1 MMKTER
7 EVQNQVIETFK
18 SMGYAYLGDLTKSDN
33 ENINK
38 ESLKA
43 WLVKSQK
50 IEPER
55 WHKIEQKIHNALK
68 NDLYEA
74 NQEFYDLLIYGV
86 NTKISQN
93 ENTQTHWLID
103 WKDVSK
109 NEFSVAEEV
118 SVKGPNMKRPDMVL
132 YVNGIALGVL
142 ELKKSSVS
150 VESGIRQNLDNQKKE
165 FIRDFFKTIQL
176 VMAGNESQGLK
187 YGVIETKEKYYL
199 SWKEE
204 GVQKNLFE
212 TIECFL
218 DKKRFLEFIHDFL
231 IFDKGQKKCARFHQ
245 YFAIKKTQEYFA
257 IKKTQEFIQRKE
269 GGIIWHTQGSGKS
282 LTMVWLTQW
291 LRRNTQQARILIV
304 TDRRELDAQIQG
316 VFSGIG
322 EDLYR
327 ADSKKDLLSVLFENK
342 EFLVGSLVH
351 KFDDNDL
358 EDLKKQPVLKEWVVL
373 VDECHRTQSGKLHK
387 AMKSLLPN
395 AIFIAFSGTPLLK
408 QDKKTSQEVFGN
420 YIHCYKFNEAVSDR
434 VVLDLNYEARSVDQ
448 YVSSPEK
455 LDEYFE
461 LKTQGLN
468 EAAKTELKK
477 KWVNLQKVFST
488 KDRLARIVQDI
499 VLDMAKLPRL
509 RNGKGNAM
517 LVAESVYNAC
527 RYFELFLETELKDKV
542 AVITSYEPNIADLKD
557 CGSDESEES
566 YKYRTYCT
574 MLQNF
579 FNEKD
584 EKKALNQIKEFEE
597 KVKERFINE
606 PNRMKLLIVV
616 DKLLTG
622 FDAPSLTYLY
632 MDKTMQ
638 DHGLFQA
645 VCRVNRLDS
654 EDKDFGCIIDYKDL
668 FDSLQE
674 VHSDYTNKA
683 FENYEREDIQGLI
696 SDKSQKIKKKLE
708 ETRDQLKSLCE
719 GVKEPK
725 DEEDYIAYFC
735 GSDLEKSAQKRRLFY
750 QLVGAFLRMFVELNN
765 LEKPIYS
772 KEETQPIKQEAECY
786 RHLQKAIG
794 LSSGDSVDLK
804 SYSEDMRRILDA
816 YIKTTDSEVLF
827 QIEDQ
832 GLCEVLAQMDI
843 DDFNKALSQAFKNES
858 SMAESIA
865 NNTRKRI
872 IEKEASDPKYY
883 EKLSSLLNDLILQFR
898 EKKLTYLE
906 YLQQIHD
913 LAKKV
918 IDKEDRNYPKK
929 INTNALKTLYDNLD
943 ENEAL
948 ALEID
953 ACIRDNKKDGWVGH
967 NQKEKNLKIA
977 LKKIIND
984 KIINDE
990 VLLENI
996 FNLAKHIKE
1005 YH

>member
-1 MMKTER
+1 
-7 EVQNQVIETFK
+7 
-18 SMGYAYLGDLTKSDN
+18 
-33 ENINK
+33 
-38 ESLKA
+38 
-43 WLVKSQK
+43 
-50 IEPER
+50 
-55 WHKIEQKIHNALK
+55 
-68 NDLYEA
+68 
-74 NQEFYDLLIYGV
+74 
-86 NTKISQN
+86 
-93 ENTQTHWLID
+93 
-103 WKDVSK
+103 
-109 NEFSVAEEV
+109 
-118 SVKGPNMKRPDMVL
+118 
-132 YVNGIALGVL
+132 
-142 ELKKSSVS
+142 
-150 VESGIRQNLDNQKKE
+150 
-165 FIRDFFKTIQL
+165 
-176 VMAGNESQGLK
+176 MAGNESQGLK

-204 GVQKNLFE
+204 GVLKNLFE

-218 DKKRFLEFIHDFL
+218 KKERFLEFIHDFL

-245 YFAIKKTQEYFA
+245 YFAIKKTQE
-257 IKKTQEFIQRKE
+257 FIHKKE

-282 LTMVWLTQW
+282 LTMVWLAQW
-291 LRRNTQQARILIV
+291 LKMNIQQPRILIV

-316 VFSGIG
+316 VFERIG

-342 EFLVGSLVH
+342 KSLVSSLMH

-358 EDLKKQPVLKEWVVL
+358 KQPVLKEWVVL
-373 VDECHRTQSGKLHK
+373 VDECHRTQGGKLHK

-420 YIHCYKFNEAVSDR
+420 YIHCYKFNEAVSDK

-461 LKTQGLN
+461 LKTQNLN
-468 EAAKTELKK
+468 DAAKTELKK

-509 RNGKGNAM
+509 RSEKGNAM
-517 LVAESVYNAC
+517 LVAEGVYNAC

-542 AVITSYEPNIADLKD
+542 AVITSYEPNITDLKD
-557 CGSDESEES
+557 CGSNESEES
-566 YKYRTYCT
+566 YKYRAYCK

-584 EKKALNQIKEFEE
+584 EKKALNKIKEFEE

-632 MDKTMQ
+632 IDQKMQ
-638 DHGLFQA
+638 DHKLFQA

-654 EDKDFGCIIDYKDL
+654 EDKDFGCIIDYSDL

-674 VHSDYTNKA
+674 AHSDYTNGA

-696 SDKSQKIKKKLE
+696 SDKAQKIKKKLE

-735 GSDLEKSAQKRRLFY
+735 GSDLEKNAQKRRLFY

-765 LEKPIYS
+765 LEKPVYS
-772 KEETQPIKQEAECY
+772 KEEMRQIKQEAEFY
-786 RHLQKAIG
+786 RHLQKAVS

-804 SYSEDMRRILDA
+804 SYSEDMHRILDA

-832 GLCEVLAQMDI
+832 GLCEVLAQMNVN
-843 DDFNKALSQAFKNES
+843 DFNKALSQVFKNES

-865 NNTRKRI
+865 NNTKKRI

-977 LKKIIND
+977 LRKIR
-984 KIINDE
+984 KIMNDE
-990 VLLENI
+990 GLLENV
-996 FNLAKHIKE
+996 FNLAKNIEE
-1005 YH
+1005 YR

>member
-1 MMKTER
+1 MKTEK
-7 EVQNQVIETFK
+7 EVQKQVIKTFK

-43 WLVKSQK
+43 WLVKNQK
-50 IEPER
+50 INHER
-55 WHKIEQKIHNALK
+55 WQRIEHKINNALK

-74 NQEFYDLLIYGV
+74 NQEFYKLLIYGV
-86 NTKISQN
+86 RTRISQN
-93 ENTQTHWLID
+93 EPTQTSWLID
-103 WKDVSK
+103 WKDVFK

-118 SVKGPNMKRPDMVL
+118 SVKGQNMKRPDMVL

-142 ELKKSSVS
+142 ELKNSSVS
-150 VESGIRQNLDNQKKE
+150 VESAIRQNLDNQKKE

-176 VMAGNESQGLK
+176 VMAGNESQGLRD
-187 YGVIETKEKYYL
+187 GVIETKEKHYL

-218 DKKRFLEFIHDFL
+218 QKERFLEFIHDFL
-231 IFDKGQKKCARFHQ
+231 IFDRGQKKCARFHQ
-245 YFAIKKTQEYFA
+245 YFAV
-257 IKKTQEFIQRKE
+257 KKTQEFIKRKE

-291 LRRNTQQARILIV
+291 LRKNIKQARILIV

-316 VFSGIG
+316 VFEGIG
-322 EDLYR
+322 EAIYR

-358 EDLKKQPVLKEWVVL
+358 EDLKKQPVLKEWIVL
-373 VDECHRTQSGKLHK
+373 VDECHRTQSGKLHN

-408 QDKKTSQEVFGN
+408 QDKKTSQEVFGD
-420 YIHCYKFNEAVSDR
+420 YIHCYKFNEAVSDK

-448 YVSSPEK
+448 YVSSPKK

-461 LKTQGLN
+461 LKTQNLN
-468 EAAKTELKK
+468 DTAKTELKK
-477 KWVNLQKVFST
+477 KWANLQKVFST
-488 KDRLARIVQDI
+488 KNRLEHIVQDI

-509 RNGKGNAM
+509 SNGKGNAM

-557 CGSDESEES
+557 CGSNESEES
-566 YKYRTYCT
+566 YKYRTYCK

-584 EKKALNQIKEFEE
+584 EKKALNKTKEFEE
-597 KVKERFINE
+597 EVKKRFINE
-606 PNRMKLLIVV
+606 PSRMKLLIVV

-632 MDKTMQ
+632 IDKKMQ
-638 DHGLFQA
+638 DHELFQA
-645 VCRVNRLDS
+645 VCRVNKLDG
-654 EDKDFGCIIDYKDL
+654 EDKDFGCIIDYSDL

-674 VHSDYTNKA
+674 AHSDYTNGA

-696 SDKSQKIKKKLE
+696 SDKAQKIKKKLE
-708 ETRDQLKSLCE
+708 EARDQLRSLCE
-719 GVKEPK
+719 SVKEPK
-725 DEEDYIAYFC
+725 DETGYIAYFC
-735 GSDLEKSAQKRRLFY
+735 GSDLEKNAQKRRLFY
-750 QLVGAFLRMFVELNN
+750 QLVGAFLRMFVELNH

-772 KEETQPIKQEAECY
+772 QEGMQKIKQEAQFY
-786 RHLQKAIG
+786 RHLQKVIG
-794 LSSGDSVDLK
+794 LNSGDSVDLK

-816 YIKTTDSEVLF
+816 YIKATDSKTLIK
-827 QIEDQ
+827 IEDQ

-843 DDFNKALSQAFKNES
+843 NDFHKELSQVFKKES

-865 NNTRKRI
+865 NNTKKRI

-883 EKLSSLLNDLILQFR
+883 EKLSSLLNDLINQFR

-906 YLQQIHD
+906 YLQQIHN
-913 LAKKV
+913 LAKQV
-918 IDKEDRNYPKK
+918 IHKEDKNYPKK

-943 ENEAL
+943 QNEAL

-953 ACIRDNKKDGWVGH
+953 ACVRDNKKDGWVGH

-977 LKKIIND
+977 LR

-990 VLLENI
+990 GLLETI
-996 FNLAKHIKE
+996 FNSAKHIAE

>member
-1 MMKTER
+1 MVKTEK
-7 EVQNQVIETFK
+7 EVQKQVIETFK

-43 WLVKSQK
+43 WLVKNQK
-50 IEPER
+50 INDER
-55 WHKIEQKIHNALK
+55 WQRIEHKINNALN

-74 NQEFYDLLIYGV
+74 NQKFYELLIYGV
-86 NTKISQN
+86 NTKISQD
-93 ENTQTHWLID
+93 EPYQTSWLID
-103 WKDVSK
+103 WKDVYK

-118 SVKGPNMKRPDMVL
+118 SVKGPNMKRPDIVL
-132 YVNGIALGVL
+132 YINGIALGVL

-176 VMAGNESQGLK
+176 VMAGNESQGLR

-218 DKKRFLEFIHDFL
+218 KKERFLEFIHDFL

-245 YFAIKKTQEYFA
+245 YFAV
-257 IKKTQEFIQRKE
+257 KKTQEFIHKKE

-282 LTMVWLTQW
+282 LTMVWLTRW
-291 LRRNTQQARILIV
+291 LRKNIKQARILIV

-316 VFSGIG
+316 VFEGIG
-322 EDLYR
+322 EAIYR

-342 EFLVGSLVH
+342 KFLVGSLVH

-358 EDLKKQPVLKEWVVL
+358 EYLKKQPVLKEWIVL
-373 VDECHRTQSGKLHK
+373 VDECHRTQSGKLHN

-395 AIFIAFSGTPLLK
+395 AIFIAFSGTPLLQ
-408 QDKKTSQEVFGN
+408 QDKKTSQEVFGD
-420 YIHCYKFNEAVSDR
+420 YIHCYKFDEAVSDK

-448 YVSSPEK
+448 YISNPKK

-461 LKTQGLN
+461 LKTQNLN
-468 EAAKTELKK
+468 DTAKTELKK
-477 KWVNLQKVFST
+477 KWANLQKVFST
-488 KDRLARIVQDI
+488 KNRLEHIVQDI

-509 RNGKGNAM
+509 SNGKGNAM
-517 LVAESVYNAC
+517 LVAGSVYNAC

-542 AVITSYEPNIADLKD
+542 AVITSYEPNITDLKD
-557 CGSDESEES
+557 CGSNESEES
-566 YKYRTYCT
+566 YQYRAYCK

-584 EKKALNQIKEFEE
+584 EKKALNKTKEFEE
-597 KVKERFINE
+597 EVKKRFINE
-606 PNRMKLLIVV
+606 PARMKLLIVV

-632 MDKTMQ
+632 IDKKMQ

-645 VCRVNRLDS
+645 VCRVNRLDG
-654 EDKDFGCIIDYKDL
+654 EDKDFGCIIDYSDL

-683 FENYEREDIQGLI
+683 FENYEKEDIQGLI
-696 SDKSQKIKKKLE
+696 SNKAQKIKKKLE
-708 ETRDQLKSLCE
+708 EARDQLRSLGE
-719 GVKEPK
+719 SVKEPK
-725 DEEDYIAYFC
+725 NETGYIAYFC
-735 GSDLEKSAQKRRLFY
+735 GSDLEKNAQKRRLFY

-765 LEKPIYS
+765 IEKPIYS
-772 KEETQPIKQEAECY
+772 QEEMQKIKQEAQFY
-786 RHLQKAIG
+786 RHLQKMIG
-794 LSSGDSVDLK
+794 LNSGDSVDLK

-816 YIKTTDSEVLF
+816 YIKATDSKTLIK
-827 QIEDQ
+827 IEDQ

-843 DDFNKALSQAFKNES
+843 NDFNKELSEVFKNES

-883 EKLSSLLNDLILQFR
+883 EKLSSLLNDLINQFR

-906 YLQQIHD
+906 YLQQIQD

-948 ALEID
+948 ALETD

-977 LKKIIND
+977 LRKT
-984 KIINDE
+984 INDE
-990 VLLENI
+990 GLLENV
-996 FNLAKHIKE
+996 FNLAKSIDE

>member
-1 MMKTER
+1 MVKTEK
-7 EVQNQVIETFK
+7 EVQKQVIETFK

-43 WLVKSQK
+43 WLIKNQK
-50 IEPER
+50 INDER
-55 WHKIEQKIHNALK
+55 WHKIEHEIHKALN

-74 NQEFYDLLIYGV
+74 NQKFYELLIYGV
-86 NTKISQN
+86 KTKISQN
-93 ENTQTHWLID
+93 ENTQTTWLID

-118 SVKGPNMKRPDMVL
+118 SVKGPNAKRPDIVL

-150 VESGIRQNLDNQKKE
+150 VESAIRQNLDNQKKE

-176 VMAGNESQGLK
+176 VMAGNESQGLR

-218 DKKRFLEFIHDFL
+218 KKERFLEFIHDFL

-245 YFAIKKTQEYFA
+245 YFAV
-257 IKKTQEFIQRKE
+257 KKTQEFIHKKE

-291 LRRNTQQARILIV
+291 LRKNIKQARILIV

-316 VFSGIG
+316 VFLGID
-322 EDLYR
+322 EPIYR

-351 KFDDNDL
+351 KFDNNDL
-358 EDLKKQPVLKEWVVL
+358 EDLKKQPVLKEWIVL

-408 QDKKTSQEVFGN
+408 QDKKTSQEVFGD
-420 YIHCYKFNEAVSDR
+420 YIHCYKFNEAVSDK

-461 LKTQGLN
+461 LKTQNLN
-468 EAAKTELKK
+468 DTAKTELKK
-477 KWVNLQKVFST
+477 KWANLQKVFST
-488 KDRLARIVQDI
+488 KNRLEHIVQDI

-509 RNGKGNAM
+509 RSGKGNAM

-542 AVITSYEPNIADLKD
+542 AVITSYEPNITDLKD
-557 CGSDESEES
+557 CGSNESEES
-566 YKYRTYCT
+566 YKYRTYCK

-584 EKKALNQIKEFEE
+584 EKKALNKTKEFEE
-597 KVKERFINE
+597 EVKKRFINE
-606 PNRMKLLIVV
+606 PARMKLLIVV

-632 MDKTMQ
+632 IDKKMQ

-645 VCRVNRLDS
+645 VCRVNRLDG
-654 EDKDFGCIIDYKDL
+654 EDKDFGCIIDYSDL

-674 VHSDYTNKA
+674 AHSDYTNGA
-683 FENYEREDIQGLI
+683 FENYEKEDIQGLI
-696 SDKSQKIKKKLE
+696 SDKAQKIKKKLE
-708 ETRDQLKSLCE
+708 EARDQLSSLCE
-719 GVKEPK
+719 SVKEPK
-725 DEEDYIAYFC
+725 DETGYIAYFC
-735 GSDLEKSAQKRRLFY
+735 GSDLEKNAQKRRLFY
-750 QLVGAFLRMFVELNN
+750 QLVGAFLRMFVELNH

-772 KEETQPIKQEAECY
+772 KEEMQKIKQEAQFY
-786 RHLQKAIG
+786 RHLQKMIG
-794 LSSGDSVDLK
+794 LNSGDSVDLK

-816 YIKTTDSEVLF
+816 YIKATDSKTLIK
-827 QIEDQ
+827 IEDQ

-843 DDFNKALSQAFKNES
+843 NDFNKELSEVFKNES

-883 EKLSSLLNDLILQFR
+883 EKLSSLLNDLINQFR

-906 YLQQIHD
+906 YLQQIHN
-913 LAKKV
+913 LAKQV
-918 IDKEDRNYPKK
+918 IHKEDKNYPKK

-943 ENEAL
+943 QNEAL

-977 LKKIIND
+977 LKKT
-984 KIINDE
+984 INDE
-990 VLLENI
+990 GLLENT
-996 FNLAKHIKE
+996 FNLAKHIDE

>member
-1 MMKTER
+1 MKTEK
-7 EVQNQVIETFK
+7 EVQKQVIETFK

-43 WLVKSQK
+43 WLVKNQK
-50 IEPER
+50 INDKR
-55 WHKIEQKIHNALK
+55 WQRIEHEIHKALK

-74 NQEFYDLLIYGV
+74 NQTFYELLIYGV
-86 NTKISQN
+86 KTRISQN
-93 ENTQTHWLID
+93 EPTQTSWLID

-118 SVKGPNMKRPDMVL
+118 SVKGSNTKRPDMVL

-142 ELKKSSVS
+142 ELKNSSVS
-150 VESGIRQNLDNQKKE
+150 VESAIRQNLDNQKKE

-176 VMAGNESQGLK
+176 VMAGNESQGLR
-187 YGVIETKEKYYL
+187 YGVIETKEKHYL

-218 DKKRFLEFIHDFL
+218 KKERFLEFIHDFL

-245 YFAIKKTQEYFA
+245 YFAV
-257 IKKTQEFIQRKE
+257 KKTQEFIHKKE

-291 LRRNTQQARILIV
+291 LRKNIKQARILIV

-316 VFSGIG
+316 VFLGIG
-322 EDLYR
+322 EPIYH

-342 EFLVGSLVH
+342 KSLVGSLVH

-358 EDLKKQPVLKEWVVL
+358 EDLKKQPVLKEWIVL
-373 VDECHRTQSGKLHK
+373 VDECHRTQSGKLHN

-408 QDKKTSQEVFGN
+408 QDKKTSQEVFGD
-420 YIHCYKFNEAVSDR
+420 YIHCYKFNEAVSDK

-448 YVSSPEK
+448 YVSSPKK

-461 LKTQGLN
+461 LKTQNLN
-468 EAAKTELKK
+468 DTAKTELKK
-477 KWVNLQKVFST
+477 KWANLQKVFST
-488 KDRLARIVQDI
+488 KNRLEHIVQDI

-509 RNGKGNAM
+509 SNGKGNAM

-542 AVITSYEPNIADLKD
+542 AVITSYEPNITDLKD
-557 CGSDESEES
+557 CGSNENEES
-566 YKYRTYCT
+566 YKYRAYCK

-584 EKKALNQIKEFEE
+584 EKKALNKTKEFEE
-597 KVKERFINE
+597 EVKKRFINE
-606 PNRMKLLIVV
+606 PSRMKLLIVV

-632 MDKTMQ
+632 IDKKMQ

-645 VCRVNRLDS
+645 VCRVNRLDG
-654 EDKDFGCIIDYKDL
+654 EDKDFGCIIDYSDL

-674 VHSDYTNKA
+674 AHSDYTNGA

-696 SDKSQKIKKKLE
+696 SNKAQKIKKKLE
-708 ETRDQLKSLCE
+708 EARDQLRSLCE
-719 GVKEPK
+719 SVKEPK
-725 DEEDYIAYFC
+725 DETGYIAYFC
-735 GSDLEKSAQKRRLFY
+735 GSDLEKNAQKRRLFY
-750 QLVGAFLRMFVELNN
+750 QLVGAFLRMFVELNH

-772 KEETQPIKQEAECY
+772 KEEMQKIKQEAEFY
-786 RHLQKAIG
+786 RHLQKMIG
-794 LSSGDSVDLK
+794 LNSGDSVDLK
-804 SYSEDMRRILDA
+804 SYSEDMHRILDA
-816 YIKTTDSEVLF
+816 YIKATDSKTLIK
-827 QIEDQ
+827 IEDQ

-843 DDFNKALSQAFKNES
+843 NDFNKELSEVFKKES

-883 EKLSSLLNDLILQFR
+883 EKLSSLLNDLINQFR

-906 YLQQIHD
+906 YLQQIHN
-913 LAKKV
+913 LAKQV
-918 IDKEDRNYPKK
+918 IHKEDKNYPKK

-943 ENEAL
+943 QNEAL

-977 LKKIIND
+977 LR

-990 VLLENI
+990 SLLENT
-996 FNLAKHIKE
+996 FNLAKHIDE

>member
-1 MMKTER
+1 MKTER
-7 EVQNQVIETFK
+7 EVQKQVIETFK
-18 SMGYAYLGDLTKSDN
+18 SMGYVYLGDLTKSDN
-33 ENINK
+33 KNINK

-43 WLVKSQK
+43 WLIKNQK

-74 NQEFYDLLIYGV
+74 NQKFYELLIYGV
-86 NTKISQN
+86 PTKISQN
-93 ENTQTHWLID
+93 ENFQTTYLID

-109 NEFSVAEEV
+109 NEFGVAEEV
-118 SVKGPNMKRPDMVL
+118 SVKGPNAKRPDIVL

-150 VESGIRQNLDNQKKE
+150 VESAIRQNLDNQKKE

-204 GVQKNLFE
+204 GVLKNLFE

-218 DKKRFLEFIHDFL
+218 KKERFLEFIHDFL

-245 YFAIKKTQEYFA
+245 YFAV
-257 IKKTQEFIQRKE
+257 KKTQEFIKRKE

-282 LTMVWLTQW
+282 LTMVWLTKW
-291 LRRNTQQARILIV
+291 LRGNTTQARILIV
-304 TDRRELDAQIQG
+304 TDRRELDAQMQG
-316 VFSGIG
+316 VFEGIG
-322 EDLYR
+322 EKIYR
-327 ADSKKDLLSVLFENK
+327 ADSKKDLLSALFENK

-358 EDLKKQPVLKEWVVL
+358 KQPVLKEWVVL
-373 VDECHRTQSGKLHK
+373 VDECHRTQSAKLHK

-420 YIHCYKFNEAVSDR
+420 YIHCYKFNEAVSDK
-434 VVLDLNYEARSVDQ
+434 VVLDLNYEARSVEQ
-448 YVSSPEK
+448 YVSNPEK

-461 LKTQGLN
+461 LKTQNLN

-509 RNGKGNAM
+509 RSEKGNAM

-557 CGSDESEES
+557 CGSNESEES
-566 YKYRTYCT
+566 YKYRAYCK

-584 EKKALNQIKEFEE
+584 EKKALNKIKEFEE

-606 PNRMKLLIVV
+606 PSRMKLLIVV

-632 MDKTMQ
+632 MDKKMQ

-654 EDKDFGCIIDYKDL
+654 EDKDFGSIIDYSDL

-674 VHSDYTNKA
+674 AYSDYTNGA
-683 FENYEREDIQGLI
+683 FESYEKKDIQGLI

-708 ETRDQLKSLCE
+708 EARDQLKSLCE
-719 GVKEPK
+719 SVKEPK
-725 DEEDYIAYFC
+725 DEMDYIAYFC
-735 GSDLEKSAQKRRLFY
+735 GSDLEKNAQKRRLFY

-772 KEETQPIKQEAECY
+772 KEETQKIKQEAEFY
-786 RHLQKAIG
+786 RHLQKVVG
-794 LSSGDSVDLK
+794 LSSVDSVDLK
-804 SYSEDMRRILDA
+804 SYSEEMRRILDA
-816 YIKTTDSEVLF
+816 YIKTTDSETLI

-843 DDFNKALSQAFKNES
+843 DDFNKALSQVFKNES

-865 NNTRKRI
+865 NNTKKRI

-906 YLQQIHD
+906 YLQQIRN
-913 LAKKV
+913 LAKQV
-918 IDKEDRNYPKK
+918 IHKEDKNYPTK
-929 INTNALKTLYDNLD
+929 INTDALKTLYDNLD

-948 ALEID
+948 ALETD
-953 ACIRDNKKDGWVGH
+953 ACIRGNKRDGWVGH

-977 LKKIIND
+977 LS

-990 VLLENI
+990 GLLENI
-996 FNLAKHIKE
+996 FNLAKHINE

>member
-1 MMKTER
+1 MKTEK
-7 EVQNQVIETFK
+7 EVQKQVIETFK
-18 SMGYAYLGDLTKSDN
+18 AMGYAYLGDLTKSDN
-33 ENINK
+33 KNINK

-43 WLVKSQK
+43 WLIKNQK

-55 WHKIEQKIHNALK
+55 WHKIEQKIHDALK

-74 NQEFYDLLIYGV
+74 NQTFYELLIYGV
-86 NTKISQN
+86 KTKISQN
-93 ENTQTHWLID
+93 ENTQTTYLID

-118 SVKGPNMKRPDMVL
+118 SVKGPNAKRPDIVL

-204 GVQKNLFE
+204 GVLKNLFE

-218 DKKRFLEFIHDFL
+218 EKERFLEFIHDFL

-245 YFAIKKTQEYFA
+245 YFAIKKTQE
-257 IKKTQEFIQRKE
+257 FIQRKE
-269 GGIIWHTQGSGKS
+269 EGIIWHTQGSGKS
-282 LTMVWLTQW
+282 LTMVWLARW
-291 LRRNTQQARILIV
+291 LRKNRKQARVLIV

-316 VFSGIG
+316 VFEGI
-322 EDLYR
+322 DQKIYR

-342 EFLVGSLVH
+342 EFLVSSLVH

-358 EDLKKQPVLKEWVVL
+358 KQPVLKEWVVL
-373 VDECHRTQSGKLHK
+373 VDECHRTQGGKLHK

-408 QDKKTSQEVFGN
+408 QEKKTSQEVFGN

-509 RNGKGNAM
+509 RNEKGNAM

-566 YKYRTYCT
+566 YKYRTYCK

-584 EKKALNQIKEFEE
+584 EKKALNKIKEFEE
-597 KVKERFINE
+597 EVKKRFINE
-606 PNRMKLLIVV
+606 PNRMKLLIVM

-632 MDKTMQ
+632 MDKKMQ

-674 VHSDYTNKA
+674 AHSDYTNKA

-696 SDKSQKIKKKLE
+696 SDKSQKIKKRLE

-719 GVKEPK
+719 SVKEPK
-725 DEEDYIAYFC
+725 DEMDYIAYFC
-735 GSDLEKSAQKRRLFY
+735 GSDLEKKR
-750 QLVGAFLRMFVELNN
+750 
-765 LEKPIYS
+765 S
-772 KEETQPIKQEAECY
+772 K
-786 RHLQKAIG
+786 KA
-794 LSSGDSVDLK
+794 V
-804 SYSEDMRRILDA
+804 
-816 YIKTTDSEVLF
+816 VLPA
-827 QIEDQ
+827 
-832 GLCEVLAQMDI
+832 CWRV
-843 DDFNKALSQAFKNES
+843 FKNVCGIEQL
-858 SMAESIA
+858 
-865 NNTRKRI
+865 RK
-872 IEKEASDPKYY
+872 AH
-883 EKLSSLLNDLILQFR
+883 LF
-898 EKKLTYLE
+898 
-906 YLQQIHD
+906 
-913 LAKKV
+913 
-918 IDKEDRNYPKK
+918 
-929 INTNALKTLYDNLD
+929 
-943 ENEAL
+943 
-948 ALEID
+948 
-953 ACIRDNKKDGWVGH
+953 
-967 NQKEKNLKIA
+967 
-977 LKKIIND
+977 
-984 KIINDE
+984 
-990 VLLENI
+990 
-996 FNLAKHIKE
+996 
-1005 YH
+1005 